1 MALIDIVIS
10 ITLGFI
16 MFGIGSSLRLRDFIR
31 TFARTKALYSG
42 LALQLFFLPLLAIFI
57 ISLAP
62 IDPIWKL
69 GIFIVS
75 ISPGGTS
82 SNLISYLARADVALS
97 ITLTSFN
104 SLVILFSIPLL
115 TNFAISYYGFDNTEY
130 ALKMGSTI
138 WQILLIV
145 LIPVI
150 LGLLFNKKFPKV
162 SETIQKPLRNI
173 IMVLLAGIFS
183 VKFLM
188 DEKDGGSGLTWE
200 AIKIL
205 LPYCL
210 ALHLTAMIFSYLFS
224 LLIKITNQQSL
235 TIAIEV
241 GLQNTTLALLI
252 TATFL
257 QSNPMSQPALVFA
270 LFSFFTTLAF
280 ALLAKRFGNIF
291 RKKVKENMQGFD

>member
-1 MALIDIVIS
+1 MNLIDIVIS

-16 MFGIGSSLRLRDFIR
+16 MFGIGSSLKLRDFIR
-31 TFARTKALYSG
+31 TFARSKSLYTG
-42 LALQLFFLPLLAIFI
+42 LVFQIVLLPLVAILI
-57 ISLAP
+57 ISIAP
-62 IDPIWKL
+62 IDPLWKL

-82 SNLISYLARADVALS
+82 SNLISYIAKADVALS

-104 SLVILFSIPLL
+104 SIIIIFTIPLL
-115 TNFAISYYGFDNTEY
+115 TNFAISYYGFDNSEY

-138 WQILLIV
+138 WQILFII

-150 LGLLFNKKFPKV
+150 IGVFFNKKMPKI
-162 SETIQKPLRNI
+162 SHIIQKPLRNI
-173 IMVLLAGIFS
+173 ILVLLAGIFL
-183 VKFLM
+183 VKFFM
-188 DEKDGGSGLTWE
+188 DENNGGSGLTVE
-200 AIKIL
+200 ALKTL

-210 ALHLTAMIFSYLFS
+210 ALHLITLIFSYLFS
-224 LLIKITNQQSL
+224 LMIKITNQQSL

-257 QSNPMSQPALVFA
+257 GSNTMSQPALVFA
-270 LFSFFTTLAF
+270 LFSFFTTLGF
-280 ALLAKRFGNIF
+280 AMLAKKFGNLF
-291 RKKVKENMQGFD
+291 RKKVKENLQNFD

>member
-1 MALIDIVIS
+1 MAVIDIVIS

-16 MFGIGSSLRLRDFIR
+16 MFGIGSSLRMRDFIR
-31 TFARTKALYSG
+31 TFARSKALYTG
-42 LALQLFFLPLLAIFI
+42 LSLQLVFLPLLAVFI
-57 ISLAP
+57 ISFAP

-82 SNLISYLARADVALS
+82 SNLISYIARADVALS
-97 ITLTSFN
+97 VTLTSFN
-104 SLVILFSIPLL
+104 SLIILFSIPLL
-115 TNFAISYYGFDNTEY
+115 TNFAISYYGFDNSEY
-130 ALKMGSTI
+130 ALKMGSTF

-150 LGLLFNKKFPKV
+150 AGVYFNKKFPTQ
-162 SETIQKPLRNI
+162 SSNSQKPLRNI

-188 DEKDGGSGLTWE
+188 DEQNGGSGLTFE
-200 AIKIL
+200 AIKTL

-210 ALHLTAMIFSYLFS
+210 SLHLVSIVFSYFLA
-224 LLIKITNQQSL
+224 LVIRIRNQQAL

-257 QSNPMSQPALVFA
+257 DSNPMSQPALVFA
-270 LFSFFTTLAF
+270 LFSFFTTLGF
-280 ALLAKRFGNIF
+280 ALIAKRFGNLF
-291 RKKVKENMQGFD
+291 RKKIIENTTL

>member
-1 MALIDIVIS
+1 VALIDIVIS

-31 TFARTKALYSG
+31 TFARTKALYAG
-42 LALQLFFLPLLAIFI
+42 LALQLVFLPILAIFI
-57 ISLAP
+57 ISFAP
-62 IDPIWKL
+62 IDPLWKL

-104 SLVILFSIPLL
+104 SIVILFSIPLL

-150 LGLLFNKKFPKV
+150 LGVFFNKIFPKV

-173 IMVLLAGIFS
+173 IMLLLAGIFS
-183 VKFLM
+183 VKFFM

-200 AIKIL
+200 AIQTL

-210 ALHLTAMIFSYLFS
+210 ILHLAAMIISYLFS

-257 QSNPMSQPALVFA
+257 ESNPMSQPALVFA
-270 LFSFFTTLAF
+270 LFSFFTTLGF
-280 ALLAKRFGNIF
+280 ALLTKRFGNIF
-291 RKKVKENMQGFD
+291 RKKFKENMQGFD